1 MKFIKEN
8 YKKVWEFFRNKLSKI
23 LIICTVLFIMCAI
36 SGIFFGLKNVNTTK
50 EIIQSFME
58 GKEDLITEAG
68 EISAIGLIKN
78 NIVACGMS
86 ILFGFI
92 PFIFL
97 TIFSLGLNGF
107 FIGVVLGFGKAV
119 TGVSIIKTFVLGIL
133 PHGIFEIPAL
143 IISMSMGIYLCL
155 NLSMKVFGRGKE
167 KISKILPEYIRL
179 FISVIIPM
187 ILLAGV
193 IESYITP
200 LLLK

>member
-8 YKKVWEFFRNKLSKI
+8 YIKVWKFLKENLGKT
-23 LIICTVLFIMCAI
+23 IIVCTALFVICAI
-36 SGIFFGLKNVNTTK
+36 SGIIFGLNNMEATK
-50 EIIQSFME
+50 EMIQGFME
-58 GKEDLITEAG
+58 SKDDIISESGD
-68 EISAIGLIKN
+68 ISAIGLIKN

-86 ILFGFI
+86 IVYGII

-97 TIFSLGLNGF
+97 TILSLGLNGF
-107 FIGVVLGFGKAV
+107 LIGVVLGFGKAA
-119 TGVSIIKTFVLGIL
+119 TGASVIKTFVLGIL
-133 PHGIFEIPAL
+133 PHGIFELPAL
-143 IISMSMGIYLCL
+143 VISMSMGIYLCL

-167 KISKILPEYIRL
+167 KILKILLEYVRL

-187 ILLAGV
+187 ILFAGV